1 MKKYL
6 LVILLIAAG
15 CQVFGQD
22 IQSPNEFLP
31 HQIGDQFTPHH
42 LLVDYFQYIAQQ
54 SDRVKLVEYGQT
66 HEHRPLL
73 LAIISSPENLAN
85 LDNIRQDN
93 LRRAGIIN
101 GKTNTHIGIVW
112 LSFSVH
118 GNEAA
123 GAESALPLVFELT
136 RHGGK
141 VDQWLENTV
150 VIIDPCINPDGYSRY
165 THWNRQV
172 ANRQLNVD
180 INSVEHREPWPG
192 GRTNHYYFDLNRD
205 WAWQTQ
211 IESSQRIKQYQSWLP
226 HIHADF
232 HEMGY
237 TSPYY
242 FAPAAKPFHS
252 AITEWQRE
260 FQDIIGRN
268 HARYFNR
275 NGWLFYTKE
284 VFDLFYPSYG
294 DTYPIFHGAIGMT
307 YEQGGGSAGSR
318 GVLLPTGDTLTL
330 HDRVAHHVTTALSTI
345 EAGSKHNARML
356 AEFINYFDQ
365 KPKSKYQSYV
375 FKGEAGKLSRL
386 TVLLDK
392 NEIVYGQINKE
403 IKSDGLDFD
412 DGQTKSIT
420 IGPSDLI
427 VNLDQPFGKFADIL
441 IEPNPVLEDS
451 LTYDITSWSL
461 PLAYGLNGYGIDRE
475 FDLQIGYNP
484 PKPPIRT
491 DDRAY
496 GFVLPYHSVK
506 QVKVLAAILRKDIS
520 VRQASVPFTIGDQS
534 FPAGSLI
541 VLRGDNRR
549 HGEQLFSELSMIRAK
564 YHEIL
569 FPVQSGYAEE
579 GPDLGSNK
587 MVLLSQ
593 PKVLLLTG
601 EGTSSYGFGQIWH
614 YFEQV
619 INYPLSVVRVK
630 DLGRTNLNQ
639 YQVLILPEGSFRLSD
654 NDREK
659 INDWVRKGG
668 KIVAIGT
675 GINSLNGNSEFS
687 LKRKKPEKKDNSN
700 EEDPLYVDRARHR
713 ISDAIPGGLFKV
725 VMDPTHPLSFG
736 LRNPYFSLKTN
747 RSTYQKLD
755 TGWNVGVLPDNLFY
769 YGFVGYRLAKKLPN
783 TLIIGSKSIGRGK
796 VHYLIDNPLYRG
808 FWEEGNLLFGNAV
821 FF

>member
-1 MKKYL
+1 MKKYFHLIIL
-6 LVILLIAAG
+6 LVSGFQIL
-15 CQVFGQD
+15 GQN
-22 IQSPNEFLP
+22 IQSPDEFLP

-42 LLVDYFQYIAQQ
+42 MLVDYFQYIAQQ
-54 SDRVKLVEYGQT
+54 SDRVKLVEYGYT

-73 LAIISSPENLAN
+73 LAIISSPQNLAN
-85 LDNIRQDN
+85 LDQIREDN
-93 LRRAGIIN
+93 LRRAGILS
-101 GKTNTHIGIVW
+101 GKVNTRIGIVW

-123 GAESALPLVFELT
+123 GAESSLPLVYELT
-136 RHGGK
+136 RHGSEADK
-141 VDQWLENTV
+141 WLDNTV

-172 ANRQLNVD
+172 ANRKLNVD

-211 IESSQRIKQYQSWLP
+211 IESSQRMNQYHSWLP

-242 FAPAAKPFHS
+242 FAPAAKPYHS
-252 AITEWQRE
+252 AITDWQRE

-275 NGWLFYTKE
+275 SGWLFYTKE

-294 DTYPIFHGAIGMT
+294 DTHPTFHGAVGMT

-356 AEFINYFDQ
+356 SEFSNYYNQ
-365 KPKSKYQSYV
+365 KSKSKHQSYV
-375 FKGEAGKLSRL
+375 LKGPAGKLSQI
-386 TVLLDK
+386 TTLLDK
-392 NEIVYGQINKE
+392 NKIIYGQIAKGV
-403 IKSDGLDFD
+403 KSEGWDFVD
-412 DGQTKSIT
+412 RKMRSI
-420 IGPSDLI
+420 IINPEDLVI
-427 VNLDQPFGKFADIL
+427 TMDQPFEKFAEIL

-461 PLAYGLNGYGIDRE
+461 PLAYGLNAYGIDRKI
-475 FDLQIGYNP
+475 DVQVGYRP
-484 PKPPIRT
+484 PKSSIRS

-506 QVKVLAAILRKDIS
+506 QVKVLAAILQKGIS
-520 VRQASVPFTIGDQS
+520 VRQASLTFTIGDQS
-534 FPAGSLI
+534 FDAGSLI

-549 HGEQLFSELSMIRAK
+549 LGENLFTELSLIRAK
-564 YHEIL
+564 YQVNLI
-569 FPVQSGYAEE
+569 PVQSGYAEA

-587 MVLLSQ
+587 MVLLSR
-593 PKVLLLTG
+593 PNVLLLTG

-619 INYPLSVVRVK
+619 IHYPLSIVRVK
-630 DLGRTNLNQ
+630 DLGRVKLNE
-639 YQVLILPEGSFRLSD
+639 YQVLILPEGSYRM
-654 NDREK
+654 NENNRTM
-659 INDWVRKGG
+659 INEWVKSGG

-675 GINSLNGNSEFS
+675 GINSLNGSSDLGLE
-687 LKRKKPEKKDNSN
+687 RKKPEKMDHSN

-747 RSTYQKLD
+747 SSTYQKLD
-755 TGWNVGVLPDNLFY
+755 NGWNVGVLPDKLFY

-783 TLIIGSKSIGRGK
+783 TLIIGSKSVGRGK
-796 VHYLIDNPLYRG
+796 IHYLADNPLYRG